1 MALPAA
7 LGALAAKAA
16 GSKALGTAATTLG
29 ITGMNQFLKDRA
41 FRKEKQWWKEQF
53 DYSAKYD
60 TPKAQIERMKEAGLN
75 PALMYGGS
83 GSVAGAPSPTGGN
96 MEAASGELSSL
107 GLMSGEVKNLQ
118 KELALKDATEQL
130 INAQSANEL
139 QKGAVTGAQ
148 AKVANELV
156 QSNINLGKL
165 QVQMRQEEVIGKMID
180 NQIKDNSKSAIVKKA
195 LMDAMRSAAEVRNLE
210 GRTAGQYLDNIEKS
224 LKNQLLETGVVPGG
238 LVGDIIS
245 IFKTA
250 MMNVKTDIQ
259 APPLK
264 VTGKKEQEQFYRE

>member
-7 LGALAAKAA
+7 LGVLAAKAA

-41 FRKEKQWWKEQF
+41 FRKEKKWWKEQF

-96 MEAASGELSSL
+96 MDAATGELSNL

-118 KELALKDATEQL
+118 KELDLKDATEQL

-139 QKGAVTGAQ
+139 QKGAVTRAQ
-148 AKVANELV
+148 AEVANELV

-195 LMDAMRSAAEVRNLE
+195 VMDAMRSAAEVRNLE

-250 MMNVKTDIQ
+250 MMNVRTDIQ

-264 VTGKKEQEQFYRE
+264 VTGKKEQETFIRE